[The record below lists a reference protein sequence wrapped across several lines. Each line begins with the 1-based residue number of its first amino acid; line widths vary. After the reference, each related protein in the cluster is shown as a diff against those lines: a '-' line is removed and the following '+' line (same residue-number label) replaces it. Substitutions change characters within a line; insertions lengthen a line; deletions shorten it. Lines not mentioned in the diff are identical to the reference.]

1 MNTKQNSQAF
11 ACLETT
17 NHTVRMDI
25 VEIRRQNLRAY
36 FSHRSIPQREKSY
49 ISQLLSGKAAFGEKA
64 ARRLETTYG
73 MPPMFLDGNWG
84 GNEPQKAT
92 KAPVYP
98 AAKNAEEAALLLAYR
113 KKTRSEQR
121 MILKALDID
130 IDQDLAKSA

>member
-1 MNTKQNSQAF
+1 
-11 ACLETT
+11 
-17 NHTVRMDI
+17 MDI

-36 FSHRSIPQREKSY
+36 FSNRSIPQREKSY
-49 ISQLLSGKAAFGEKA
+49 LSQLMSGKAAFGEKA

-84 GNEPQKAT
+84 GNEPKKSV

-113 KKTRSEQR
+113 RKSRGEQR

-130 IDQDLAKSA
+130 IDQDLEKSA